1 MALDK
6 SLWKKYKVDDNQ
18 QAREEIILK
27 HLGLVR
33 YAVGRINIMLP
44 EHIED
49 QDLESYGIIGL
60 IEAIENFN
68 YQRGVKFSTFALP
81 RIKGEIYD
89 YLRSKDWLPD
99 NMRREL
105 KKVDE
110 QKRSY
115 KAKTGKKPDQKELSK
130 LTGIKKSRLEKIE
143 RHSQLANWI
152 SLSHDFDGTELIELV
167 AADFKQAVDRLTEK
181 EAVDFLAKKIDLLSE
196 KEKLVLSLYY
206 YEELTQV
213 EIAEIIELSAARV
226 SQIHGRA
233 IRRLRGML
241 SRAKEYFFNER

>member
-6 SLWKKYKVDDNQ
+6 SLWKKYRDQKKQ
-18 QAREEIILK
+18 EAREEIILK

-33 YAVGRINIMLP
+33 YAVGRIMIMLP
-44 EHIED
+44 DHIEAE
-49 QDLESYGIIGL
+49 DLESYGIIGL
-60 IEAIENFN
+60 IEAVENFD
-68 YQRGVKFSTFALP
+68 YQRGVEFSTFALP

-105 KKVDE
+105 KLVE
-110 QKRSY
+110 EERVSF
-115 KAKTGKKPDQKELSK
+115 KAKNGREPGQQELAEMA
-130 LTGIKKSRLEKIE
+130 GIKKERLNTIE

-152 SLSHDFDGTELIELV
+152 SLSHEFEGIELIELI
-167 AADFKQAVDRLTEK
+167 AADLDQAVDKLTDE
-181 EAVDFLAKKIDLLSE
+181 EAVDLLAEKLDQLSE
-196 KEKLVLSLYY
+196 NEKFVLNLFY

-213 EIAEIIELSAARV
+213 EIAEIMDLSAARV
-226 SQIHGRA
+226 SQIHSQA

-241 SRAKEYFFNER
+241 SRSKEYFF

>member
-1 MALDK
+1 MAVDK
-6 SLWKKYKVDDNQ
+6 SLWKNYKVNDNQ

-33 YAVGRINIMLP
+33 YAVGRIIIMLP
-44 EHIED
+44 DHIEAE
-49 QDLESYGIIGL
+49 DLESYGIIGL
-60 IEAIENFN
+60 IEALEKFD
-68 YQRGVKFSTFALP
+68 YQRGVEFSTFALP

-105 KKVDE
+105 KLVKE
-110 QKRSY
+110 ERENF
-115 KAKTGKKPDQKELSK
+115 KAETGREPDQSK
-130 LTGIKKSRLEKIE
+130 LAELAGIKEDRLNTIE

-152 SLSHDFDGTELIELV
+152 SLSHEFEGVELMELI
-167 AADFKQAVDRLTEK
+167 AADLDQAVDKLTDE
-181 EAVDFLAKKIDLLSE
+181 EALNLLTQKLELLS
-196 KEKLVLSLYY
+196 KNEKLVLTLYY

-213 EIAEIIELSAARV
+213 EIAEVMELSAARV
-226 SQIHGRA
+226 SQIHSQA

-241 SRAKEYFFNER
+241 SRSKEYFF